1 MYKNILLAAD
11 GSDNSFRAA
20 EESLNFIN
28 GDTEITILNVIDA
41 ETSKNDVLHS
51 SPSESIIHKRKEKLA
66 KIVEL
71 YETNKISCNIR
82 FEHGTPNET
91 VVSAANSGS
100 YQLVVLGSRG
110 LNTLQEM
117 VMGSVSHKVAKRSN
131 IPVVIVK

>member
-1 MYKNILLAAD
+1 MYRSILLAAD

-20 EESLNFIN
+20 EESLHFIN
-28 GDTEITILNVIDA
+28 DDTEVTILNVIDA
-41 ETSKNDVLHS
+41 EDSKNDVLHS
-51 SPSESIIHKRKEKLA
+51 SPSESIINKRKEKLS

-71 YETNKISCNIR
+71 YKTNNVNYNIR
-82 FEHGTPNET
+82 FGHGTPNET

-117 VMGSVSHKVAKRSN
+117 VMGSVSHKVTKRSN